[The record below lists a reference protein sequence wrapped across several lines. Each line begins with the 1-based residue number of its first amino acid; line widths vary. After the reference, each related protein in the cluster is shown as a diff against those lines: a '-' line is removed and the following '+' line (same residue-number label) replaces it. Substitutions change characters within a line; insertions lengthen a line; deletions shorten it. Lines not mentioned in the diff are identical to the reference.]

1 MLHGL
6 GNNNLNKTMRYRMD
20 WLWPALAIVLI
31 VEGIGPLLFPTRWRL
46 YLLQI
51 SQMPTNQLRQT
62 GGVLV
67 VIGVV
72 CLFYLS

>member
-1 MLHGL
+1 MAQIYE
-6 GNNNLNKTMRYRMD
+6 NNLDKTVRYKMD

-51 SQMPTNQLRQT
+51 SQMQTNQLRQT

-72 CLFYLS
+72 CLFYLSQ

>member
-1 MLHGL
+1 
-6 GNNNLNKTMRYRMD
+6 MD

-31 VEGIGPLLFPTRWRL
+31 VEGIGPLLFPARWRL

-51 SQMPTNQLRQT
+51 SQMQTNQLRQT

-72 CLFYLS
+72 CLFYLSQ

>member
-1 MLHGL
+1 
-6 GNNNLNKTMRYRMD
+6 
-20 WLWPALAIVLI
+20 VLI

-51 SQMPTNQLRQT
+51 SQMQTNQLRQT

-72 CLFYLS
+72 CLFYLSQ

>member
-1 MLHGL
+1 MAQIHENSLD
-6 GNNNLNKTMRYRMD
+6 KTVRYRMD

-51 SQMPTNQLRQT
+51 SQMQTNQLRQT

-72 CLFYLS
+72 CLFYLSQ

>member
-1 MLHGL
+1 MAQIHE
-6 GNNNLNKTMRYRMD
+6 NNLDKTVRYRMD

-51 SQMPTNQLRQT
+51 RQMQTNQLRQT
-62 GGVLV
+62 GGVLI

-72 CLFYLS
+72 CLFYLSQ

>member
-1 MLHGL
+1 MAQIHE
-6 GNNNLNKTMRYRMD
+6 NNLDKTVRYRMD

-51 SQMPTNQLRQT
+51 SQMQTNQLRQT
-62 GGVLV
+62 GGVLI

-72 CLFYLS
+72 CLFYLSQ

>member
-1 MLHGL
+1 MAQIHE
-6 GNNNLNKTMRYRMD
+6 NNLDKTMRYRMD

-51 SQMPTNQLRQT
+51 SQMQTNQLRQT

-72 CLFYLS
+72 CLFYLSQ